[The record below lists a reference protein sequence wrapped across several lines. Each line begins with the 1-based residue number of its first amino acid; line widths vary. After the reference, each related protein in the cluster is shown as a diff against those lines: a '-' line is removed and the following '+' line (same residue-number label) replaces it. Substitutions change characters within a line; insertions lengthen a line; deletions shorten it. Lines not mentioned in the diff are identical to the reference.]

1 MHRPVVVLPQP
12 LSPTSPKVS
21 PRPTVKSIPSTAF
34 TSPTLRL
41 MTIPSVT
48 GKCIRS
54 PLTSRS
60 GLASISA
67 TAITLLVQP
76 DRCQILVQI
85 MARADLPALYVVSV
99 GDDPIPPQHRE
110 LVRFGIDH
118 VLLEFSHQTTLLGRI
133 RLVEHC
139 LVKLDFLWIVV
150 ISIILGINRARQDL
164 LRVKQR
170 VDHARTISFE
180 HDVEI
185 ATAHCFEPRAGR
197 HDALRCLEP
206 DLAPFIDQPSPDIFI
221 GLVDIP

>member
-1 MHRPVVVLPQP
+1 MTCIRRRSATSSLRSSLAMSTPSKRISPAVGFSSRRMQRPVVVLPQP

-21 PRPTVKSIPSTAF
+21 PRPTVKSIPSTAL

-41 MTIPSVT
+41 MTIPSVI

-85 MARADLPALYVVSV
+85 VARADLPALYVVSV
-99 GDDPIPPQHRE
+99 GDDPIPPQHRK

-118 VLLEFSHQTTLLGRI
+118 VLFEIAHQGSLLGGI
-133 RLVEHC
+133 RLVQHR
-139 LVKLDFLWIVV
+139 LIKVDFLMVVV
-150 ISIILGINRARQDL
+150 IPVILSVNRSRQDL
-164 LRVKQR
+164 LRV
-170 VDHARTISFE
+170 
-180 HDVEI
+180 
-185 ATAHCFEPRAGR
+185 
-197 HDALRCLEP
+197 
-206 DLAPFIDQPSPDIFI
+206 
-221 GLVDIP
+221 